1 MEFTLNVTIP
11 DDVAAAIAPTFPILM
26 VPILSLYVWLYFS
39 TFCHELGHFVC
50 AKLVGMSPQR
60 MKVGR
65 GFRLIRKSFFGAQ
78 LELGILPDGG
88 MTNAYY
94 PDTGWSRLVDLKLKL
109 IIYSIGG
116 CLANSVLLV
125 CLIAMLVYTG
135 FQICLYFIWIEALM
149 IIGALAPIDSLLY
162 GTKRH
167 SDGKKIFFIL
177 TQDYQRYFFA
187 DHQKAITRI
196 AGDRAE
202 PQILIKNDIRALELF
217 VKAEIKLTYRRYDEA
232 IALLDQL
239 LNAEKAS
246 DAEKAYILDTLAAI
260 VINHGQKQY
269 LTQADRWSQEALKLA
284 GHSKTIQGTRGAILI
299 ELGQYEEGKQ
309 MLFPITE
316 PDNDPFD
323 IAISSYYLAKADHHL
338 GNNEQAWK
346 WLKQAE
352 QVGEKVPGLS
362 EMFAGI
368 KQELRDA

>member
-11 DDVAAAIAPTFPILM
+11 DNVAAAIAPTFPILM

-50 AKLVGMSPQR
+50 AKLVGMSPQL

-65 GFRLIRKSFFGAQ
+65 GFRIFRKSFFGAQ
-78 LELGILPDGG
+78 LEIGILPDCGI
-88 MTNAYY
+88 TYASY
-94 PDTGWSRLVDLKLKL
+94 PHTGWSRLVDLKLKL
-109 IIYSIGG
+109 IIFSIGG
-116 CLANSVLLV
+116 CLANSVLLL
-125 CLIAMLVYTG
+125 CLIAVFVYTG
-135 FQICLYFIWIEALM
+135 FPICLYFILIEALM
-149 IIGALAPIDSLLY
+149 IIIALAPTDVLLY
-162 GTKRH
+162 GTKIPR
-167 SDGKKIFFIL
+167 DGKKIFFIL
-177 TQDYQRYFFA
+177 TQDNQRYFFA

-202 PQILIKNDIRALELF
+202 PQILFKNDIRALELF
-217 VKAEIKLTYRRYDEA
+217 VKAEIKLAYRRFDEA

-239 LNAEKAS
+239 LNPENAS
-246 DAEKAYILDTLAAI
+246 DAEKAYILDTLASI

-269 LTQADRWSQEALKLA
+269 LAQADRWSQEALKLA

-309 MLFPITE
+309 TLFPLTE
-316 PDNDPFD
+316 LDNDPLD
-323 IAISSYYLAKADHHL
+323 IAISSAYLAKADHHL

-352 QVGEKVPGLS
+352 QVGEKVPSLS
-362 EMFAGI
+362 EMFASI